1 MAKQSNRGSK
11 SQEPQEAEEKK
22 SLPEKPKPSSSPT
35 SNPGP
40 FDVETVRDLVHLM
53 KEHELAEIEL
63 ADGSRSLKLKR
74 TGSAVAVQPAY
85 APAPPVHMPHH
96 ASAAPPTPAPRE
108 TPAAPAARALLEI
121 KSPTPGTFYAQDK
134 PGSKPFAEVGKK
146 ITPTSVVCII
156 EAMKIFNEIQAEV
169 TGTIVEILVGDKQ
182 PVEYGQVLFRVDP
195 AN

>member
-11 SQEPQEAEEKK
+11 SQEPQEPEEKK
-22 SLPEKPKPSSSPT
+22 SLPEKSKPSPT
-35 SNPGP
+35 PTGTPGP

-63 ADGSRSLKLKR
+63 ADGGRSLKLKR
-74 TGSAVAVQPAY
+74 SGAAVAVQPIY
-85 APAPPVHMPHH
+85 APAPVHVPQHVSH
-96 ASAAPPTPAPRE
+96 APAAPVPRE
-108 TPAAPAARALLEI
+108 TAAASASKALLEI

-169 TGTIVEILVGDKQ
+169 AGTIVEILVGDKQ

-195 AN
+195 AI